1 MVKRVPMEGGDE
13 SHPSPDEILKRRNA
27 VGSKIMDHWREFGVA
42 LKGRNAG
49 EMSRING
56 EIRPLQAEWNLHNQ
70 YLQPG
75 QSSKPRGG
83 GGSTPSQRLS
93 PTAVEKSTP
102 RRLGGG
108 GGGGGGGTKLTD
120 KKK

>member
-1 MVKRVPMEGGDE
+1 MDGGDE
-13 SHPSPDEILKRRNA
+13 SHIDPREAARRRNA
-27 VGSKIMDHWREFGVA
+27 VGQQIMNHWSEFGVA
-42 LKGRNAG
+42 FRGRNAE
-49 EMSRING
+49 EMAR
-56 EIRPLQAEWNLHNQ
+56 LNQ
-70 YLQPG
+70 EMRGLTKEYETHDAYTRPG
-75 QSSKPRGG
+75 QSSRPRGG
-83 GGSTPSQRLS
+83 GGSTPAQRLS